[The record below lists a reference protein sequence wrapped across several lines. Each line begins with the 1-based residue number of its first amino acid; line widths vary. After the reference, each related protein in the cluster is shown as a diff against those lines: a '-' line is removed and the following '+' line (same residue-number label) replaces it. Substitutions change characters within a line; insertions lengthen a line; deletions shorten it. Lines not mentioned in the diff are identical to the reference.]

1 MELISAAFAAFTVIF
16 LIAYYVCPKRF
27 RWMVLLL
34 ASYCYYIIICGKY
47 VAFILFTTAST
58 YFGAVF
64 IDILLETQKRT
75 IKENAKSWSREQ
87 RKAYKE
93 TIRKKRIAIMLLV
106 LILNF

>member
-1 MELISAAFAAFTVIF
+1 MELISAAFAAFTIIF

-64 IDILLETQKRT
+64 IDILLDTQKKT
-75 IKENAKSWSREQ
+75 KMQKAGAGSRG
-87 RKAYKE
+87 KHTNKP
-93 TIRKKRIAIMLLV
+93 
-106 LILNF
+106 

>member
-93 TIRKKRIAIMLLV
+93 TIIKTRDIKLKKH
-106 LILNF
+106 